1 MLALS
6 PAAVTH
12 ILPQLKSK
20 QRAVREIK
28 SQLMRSLGETIT
40 EIAWAYLNDTK
51 GFVGLEASH
60 SVISSLKD
68 LQEKLGTGVSTQDSH
83 AQDSSELN
91 KWDTCIEEIA
101 KRVQEE
107 IAKKLIDL
115 AGAVEGSD
123 EAKERDDLKN
133 YLSDCVVILDEQE
146 QTNHSGVDIDADSEH
161 AAAAGAGIASDCVC
175 VHNGSGLLY

>member
-1 MLALS
+1 MSRHCLLALS

-40 EIAWAYLNDTK
+40 EIAWAYLNDT
-51 GFVGLEASH
+51 FSVWRPH

-83 AQDSSELN
+83 AQDSTTN
-91 KWDTCIEEIA
+91 KGHMHREIA
-101 KRVQEE
+101 KRV
-107 IAKKLIDL
+107 KRDR
-115 AGAVEGSD
+115 
-123 EAKERDDLKN
+123 KELPCGRWKGTKRK
-133 YLSDCVVILDEQE
+133 SA
-146 QTNHSGVDIDADSEH
+146 TT
-161 AAAAGAGIASDCVC
+161 
-175 VHNGSGLLY
+175 